1 LELEEFAMPK
11 SISGSVGKGGKN
23 RFEDV
28 LIIQYLLNCVP
39 ASKGGPSKELV
50 LDALCGNLTN
60 AAIIKFQQAALG
72 FADGRVDA
80 GGQTLN
86 TLLCYDPY
94 PSMKL
99 TLPSVDNSG
108 KGSGKKGGSPM
119 NNSWDPFGY
128 YNPASPNYMKSGY
141 EPPPFEG
148 KQENEIKNSVGQKDG
163 GQGWKWGPG
172 QQGQKDGGQGWKT
185 GQGQQGQKDG
195 GQGWKTGQGQQG
207 GIKSG
212 GYDGYGG
219 KGAPGSKQ
227 GQKVGG
233 GGGGIPWPSSPK
245 NQPSV
250 IIGDNQKTGSPP
262 EGNVK
267 GSQNQGGIVGKV

>member
-1 LELEEFAMPK
+1 MPK

-28 LIIQYLLNCVP
+28 LTIQYLLNCVP

-80 GGQTLN
+80 GGQTIN

-128 YNPASPNYMKSGY
+128 YNPASPNYMKGGY

-148 KQENEIKNSVGQKDG
+148 KQENEIKNSAGQKGG
-163 GQGWKWGPG
+163 GQGWKTEQWP
-172 QQGQKDGGQGWKT
+172 QGQKDGGQGWKS
-185 GQGQQGQKDG
+185 GPGQQGQKDG

-207 GIKSG
+207 GIKGG

-219 KGAPGSKQ
+219 KGGQGGQQ
-227 GQKVGG
+227 GQKGGG
-233 GGGGIPWPSSPK
+233 GGGGIPWPSSPN

-250 IIGDNQKTGSPP
+250 VIGGNQKTGSPP
-262 EGNVK
+262 EGNTK